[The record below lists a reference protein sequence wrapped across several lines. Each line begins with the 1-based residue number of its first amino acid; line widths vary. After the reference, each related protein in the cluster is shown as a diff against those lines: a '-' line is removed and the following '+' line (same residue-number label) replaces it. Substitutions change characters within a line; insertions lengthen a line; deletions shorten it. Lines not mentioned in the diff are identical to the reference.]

1 MLFYTCAYG
10 QAGSMFFLAGDN
22 NDEGQQK
29 MYPQQHRGLFG
40 LYQRR
45 PRRWHRGTGA
55 GRRRLVDTEGH
66 RPAV

>member
-1 MLFYTCAYG
+1 
-10 QAGSMFFLAGDN
+10 MFFLAGDN
-22 NDEGQQK
+22 DDEGQQK

-40 LYQRR
+40 LYQGR
-45 PRRWHRGTGA
+45 PCRWHRGTGA